1 MGLFASASKRD
12 VKGAVDALGSAAAT
26 AQAQA
31 QGAIGQAQALGADG
45 QAAYTELK
53 DGADEK
59 VQEAMAL
66 KAQLQDANVP
76 VAAKA
81 LAVFRFL
88 LPVLKGLWH
97 LLCCLLPLYFK
108 LFEYLY
114 FAYTWAP
121 KKLVTMTF
129 GVVLCFFGGTYVAS
143 LAAIEAF
150 INMGGERLWADIV
163 YVYEQCKLVVKANY
177 KDEEKGG
184 GIKDALNSAI
194 DEGEM
199 PGPELAQRKVYMAM
213 QTIREPG
220 RLENAVGSLWSAYVA
235 VLATL
240 SLQFAQVAALALGMA
255 STVKPVVTR
264 VMTPALEYVMDDGLV
279 HCARPVP
286 PPPSQPT
293 HSCSWARDPPEC
305 AHATPWAHR
314 ALLLCAGIA
323 SIINVTL
330 NLLAMSIAW
339 YLMAVVASVYSGL
352 RGGKL
357 FAEALFGMLADYGLI
372 EKIPWEGCRKVFDPS
387 TSYLDEALAYSL
399 AAAGIYT
406 QVFSG
411 FAIFFPLNIV
421 LMPLSAI
428 EWFLRYQ
435 ITFGGTSPT
444 Q

>member
-1 MGLFASASKRD
+1 MKIGLSNVWGLLVPTDWTDSLSTVRLYEERVRHTTPRNTMGLFASASKRD
-12 VKGAVDALGSAAAT
+12 VKGAVDALGFAAAT

-45 QAAYTELK
+45 QAAYTELQ

-66 KAQLQDANVP
+66 KAQLQDADVP

-121 KKLVTMTF
+121 KKLVTMTV

-163 YVYEQCKLVVKANY
+163 YVYEQCKLVVKAND

-184 GIKDALNSAI
+184 GIKDALNSAF

-199 PGPELAQRKVYMAM
+199 PGPELAQRKVYMAL

-240 SLQFAQVAALALGMA
+240 SLQFAQVCC
-255 STVKPVVTR
+255 
-264 VMTPALEYVMDDGLV
+264 
-279 HCARPVP
+279 HCLFVRPSSLIP
-286 PPPSQPT
+286 
-293 HSCSWARDPPEC
+293 
-305 AHATPWAHR
+305 
-314 ALLLCAGIA
+314 
-323 SIINVTL
+323 
-330 NLLAMSIAW
+330 W
-339 YLMAVVASVYSGL
+339 YLIHMICMALNWRRHRVDLWGAISPLQTACWWESFFFLLSRRCVSL
-352 RGGKL
+352 RGTT
-357 FAEALFGMLADYGLI
+357 MLTIGRGI
-372 EKIPWEGCRKVFDPS
+372 NSSCCCRGFEGVVRFVVRG
-387 TSYLDEALAYSL
+387 ESL
-399 AAAGIYT
+399 AVPEQGKG
-406 QVFSG
+406 QEGSEG
-411 FAIFFPLNIV
+411 
-421 LMPLSAI
+421 
-428 EWFLRYQ
+428 
-435 ITFGGTSPT
+435 
-444 Q
+444 